1 MTIPLSWASLEVFQD
16 CKLRWKLQY
25 LDGIRLPVNQKPFL
39 VGSAVHDTLE
49 GWYRAGWEPDF
60 VQANI
65 QRIFTETVRER
76 RVRLSNDE
84 TRTYGERAARAARIA
99 ESIYLQMEFPHRDVS
114 VETRFDVDYLDGRAK
129 LRGAWD
135 VLDPTRSTILD
146 LKTSVATPSGKPGQL
161 LTYGVAAALRG
172 MVATEGAFIYPLLS
186 PKIVPVP
193 LSEQRLAAHRQVLDN
208 MVMDIASGRVGWN
221 PSTGSHC
228 LRCPYY
234 RTPHCPATLREE
246 VLKDDGEI
254 TRE

>member
-1 MTIPLSWASLEVFQD
+1 MTVPLSWASLEVFQD

-25 LDGIRLPVNQKPFL
+25 CDNIRLPVNQKPFL

-65 QRIFTETVRER
+65 QRIFNETV
-76 RVRLSNDE
+76 
-84 TRTYGERAARAARIA
+84 
-99 ESIYLQMEFPHRDVS
+99 
-114 VETRFDVDYLDGRAK
+114 
-129 LRGAWD
+129 
-135 VLDPTRSTILD
+135 
-146 LKTSVATPSGKPGQL
+146 
-161 LTYGVAAALRG
+161 RG
-172 MVATEGAFIYPLLS
+172 MVATEGAFIYPLLNQQ
-186 PKIVPVP
+186 IVPVP

>member
-1 MTIPLSWASLEVFQD
+1 MTVPLSWASLEVFQD

-25 LDGIRLPVNQKPFL
+25 CDDIRLPVNQKPFL

-76 RVRLSNDE
+76 SVHLSE
-84 TRTYGERAARAARIA
+84 EEMRMYGERAVRAAQIA
-99 ESIYLQMEFPHRDVS
+99 ESIYLQMEFPQREVS
-114 VETRFDVDYLDGRAK
+114 VEARFELDYLDGMAK

-135 VLDPTRSTILD
+135 VLDPTRATIFD
-146 LKTSVATPSGKPGQL
+146 LKTSIATPSGKPGQL
-161 LTYGVAAALRG
+161 LTYGVAASLRG
-172 MVATEGAFIYPLLS
+172 MVATEGAFIYPLLN
-186 PKIVPVP
+186 PQIVPVS
-193 LSEQRLAAHRQVLDN
+193 LSEQRLIEHRRVLDD
-208 MVMDIASGRVGWN
+208 MVMEVSSGRVAWN

-234 RTPHCPATLREE
+234 RTPHCPATLRKGAPE
-246 VLKDDGEI
+246 DDGEVPG
-254 TRE
+254 E